1 MFLNL
6 IIKEYNLNII
16 NLNYLLN
23 NNIETELGNFL
34 YNNNLKLK
42 VTSRDLKKLTIHF
55 INFEILKQ
63 LNDSYK
69 NVLIFNYDHSLN
81 SLHHLFE
88 DNDIKNLIHKCIN
101 KSIKTF
107 GYSLLQINTTFEVNQ
122 DTIYNLK
129 LLSESKKTINY
140 KKLKE
145 FCKSSEL
152 ISLSK
157 KIESDTQIKMI
168 LHK

>member
-23 NNIETELGNFL
+23 HSIETELGNFL
-34 YNNNLKLK
+34 YNNNLNLK
-42 VTSRDLKKLTIHF
+42 VNSRDLKKLTIHF
-55 INFEILKQ
+55 INSEILKQ

-69 NVLIFNYDHSLN
+69 NVLIFNYNHSLT
-81 SLHHLFE
+81 SLHHIFE
-88 DNDIKNLIHKCIN
+88 ENQIKELIHNCIN

-107 GYSLLQINTTFEVNQ
+107 CYSFLEINTTFEVNQ

-140 KKLKE
+140 KKLRE
-145 FCKSSEL
+145 YCKSSDL

>member
-23 NNIETELGNFL
+23 YSIETELGNFI
-34 YNNNLKLK
+34 YNNNLDLK
-42 VTSRDLKKLTIHF
+42 INSRDLKKLTIHF
-55 INFEILKQ
+55 INSEILKQ

-69 NVLIFNYDHSLN
+69 NILIFNYDHSLV
-81 SLHHLFE
+81 SLQHKFE
-88 DNDIKNLIHKCIN
+88 EIQLKVLIHKCID

-107 GYSLLQINTTFEVNQ
+107 GYSFLEIKTTFEVNQ

-129 LLSESKKTINY
+129 LLSESKKTVNY

-145 FCKSSEL
+145 YCKTTEL
-152 ISLSK
+152 RSLSK

>member
-6 IIKEYNLNII
+6 VIKEYNLNII
-16 NLNYLLN
+16 NLNYLIN
-23 NNIETELGNFL
+23 NSIETELGNFL

-42 VTSRDLKKLTIHF
+42 VNSRDLKKLTIHF
-55 INFEILKQ
+55 INSEILKQ
-63 LNDSYK
+63 LNESYK
-69 NVLIFNYDHSLN
+69 NVLIFNYEYSFN
-81 SLHHLFE
+81 SLHHLFDE
-88 DNDIKNLIHKCIN
+88 KELKLLFQKSIE

-107 GYSLLQINTTFEVNQ
+107 GYSLFQIHTSFEINQ
-122 DTIYNLK
+122 ETIYKLK
-129 LLSESKKTINY
+129 LLSESKKLVNY

-145 FCKSSEL
+145 FCKDSEL

-157 KIESDTQIKMI
+157 NLESNTQIKMI

>member
-23 NNIETELGNFL
+23 NSIETELGNFL
-34 YNNNLKLK
+34 YNNNLNLK
-42 VTSRDLKKLTIHF
+42 INSRDLKKLTIHF
-55 INFEILKQ
+55 INYEILKQ

-69 NVLIFNYDHSLN
+69 NVLIFNYDYSLI
-81 SLHHLFE
+81 SLQHIFDENQLK
-88 DNDIKNLIHKCIN
+88 DLIHKCIN

-129 LLSESKKTINY
+129 LLSESKKIINY

-145 FCKSSEL
+145 YCKSSDL